1 MYNRGVSSNR
11 DYVVLKATV
20 RAYRSL
26 FLFCA
31 LVLVLYLLGNFQ
43 EFLDENQLMLLG
55 VVRAVSLAGTLLGGY
70 CVAFRLWLAVRRS
83 QSGGW
88 PLALDAVL
96 LAANVALLVSRRG
109 PPGVAR
115 RSPSEHRR

>member
-70 CVAFRLWLAVRRS
+70 CVAFRLWLALRHSR
-83 QSGGW
+83 SGGW
-88 PLALDAVL
+88 PLALDVVLLASNAVL
-96 LAANVALLVSRRG
+96 LVSVEMLLAWLQVAAA
-109 PPGVAR
+109 
-115 RSPSEHRR
+115 